1 MNDTQIVLEAFQ
13 NMRANNT
20 GIMQKAEAFLLE
32 YMRQPIAI
40 KSFMTIITECNDPVV
55 RCIIPSTYQ

>member
-1 MNDTQIVLEAFQ
+1 MNDIQIVLEAFQ

-20 GIMQKAEAFLLE
+20 GIMQNAEAFLIE

-40 KSFMTIITECNDPVV
+40 KSFMTIITECDNSVV
-55 RCIIPSTYQ
+55 GCTFPTITK